1 MREKETKRLRLRI
14 RGAVQGV
21 GFRPFVYRLAE
32 ELELRG
38 RVANDSRGVV
48 LEVEGASERVELFLA
63 RLPREPPPR
72 AILQAVE
79 ASWLEP
85 AGYRDFLIEH
95 SDPGGE
101 KTALVLPDVATCDD
115 CLAEVL
121 DPADR
126 RYRYPFTNCTNCGPR
141 FTIVRALP
149 YDRPNTTM
157 EPFRMCAACQ
167 GEYDDPHDRRFHAQ
181 PNACPRCGPRLTL
194 LSRCGEPLAEGEEAL
209 HRGASALG
217 RGRIL
222 AVKGLGGFHL
232 MVDARDA
239 RAVARLRRLKHRY
252 EKPLA
257 VMARDLAMAEAL
269 CVVPAAAREL
279 LAAPEAPIVLL
290 ERRRGGE
297 SAGPDAELA
306 GDITHGVAS
315 GSPELGLMLPYAPL
329 HHLLLR
335 EICFP
340 VVATSGN
347 LSDEPIAIDNTEAVE
362 RLGGIADLFLVHD
375 RAIARHVDDSVVRL
389 TAGAPQSVRRSRG
402 YAPLPLMLERRLPTL
417 LAVGGQLKNTV
428 ALALGDQVFSSQHI
442 GDMETPQAHDAFERV
457 IRDFLELYEA
467 APVAIAHDLHPDYA
481 STRWVRALAR
491 GDQAS
496 AARRDNNRTA
506 ALAAL
511 PLLGVQHH
519 HAHLAS
525 CLAENGVRGPALG
538 VTWDGSGYG
547 DDATVWGGEFLHG
560 DAESYRRVAH
570 LRRFRLPGGEA
581 AVREPRRS
589 ALAILW
595 QLWGEDAFA
604 RHHLA
609 PVAAFAENELRLLSG
624 LLARGFQAPVT
635 TSAGRLFDAVASLLD
650 LHQRSSFEGQA
661 AMALE
666 AVADREVTSAYPLP
680 LTGEHHHR
688 SGTPELDWRPLIEAI
703 LEDRRLGTEAGIISG
718 RFHNALA
725 EAVVAVALEV
735 AEPKVALT
743 GGCFQNRLL
752 SEHTAQRLRQAG
764 FEVLLHRRVPANDG
778 GIALGQVM
786 VAAARLAT
794 AEAQTTENAA
804 RV

>member
-1 MREKETKRLRLRI
+1 MRETDQKRLRLRI

-32 ELELRG
+32 ELELHG
-38 RVANDSRGVV
+38 RVANDSRGVA
-48 LEVEGASERVELFLA
+48 LEVEGPGDRVEQFLA
-63 RLPREPPPR
+63 RLPRELPPR
-72 AILQAVE
+72 AILQAME
-79 ASWLEP
+79 PSWHQP
-85 AGYRDFLIEH
+85 AGYRDFRIEH
-95 SDPGGE
+95 SDPGGA

-121 DPADR
+121 DSADR

-157 EPFRMCAACQ
+157 ERFPMCPACQ

-181 PNACPRCGPRLTL
+181 PNACPRCGPCVAL
-194 LSRCGEPLAEGEEAL
+194 LSRRGEPQVEGDEAL
-209 HRGASALG
+209 RRATAALG

-232 MVDARDA
+232 MVDARDG

-257 VMARDLAMAEAL
+257 VMARDLVMAEAL
-269 CVVPAAAREL
+269 CVIPAAAREL
-279 LAAPEAPIVLL
+279 LTAPEAPIVLL
-290 ERRRGGE
+290 ECRP
-297 SAGPDAELA
+297 AAAIA
-306 GDITHGVAS
+306 GDLAPDDGVAP
-315 GSPELGLMLPYAPL
+315 GNPDLGIMLPYAPL

-335 EICFP
+335 ELGFP

-347 LSDEPIAIDNTEAVE
+347 LSDEPIAIDNSEAVE

-375 RAIARHVDDSVVRL
+375 RPIARHVDDSVVRL
-389 TAGAPQSVRRSRG
+389 MAGAPQMVRRARG
-402 YAPLPLMLERRLPTL
+402 YAPLPVMLKSKLPTL
-417 LAVGGQLKNTV
+417 LAVGGHLKNTV
-428 ALALGDQVFSSQHI
+428 ALALGDQVFLSQHI

-457 IRDFLELYEA
+457 IRDFLDLYAA
-467 APVAIAHDLHPDYA
+467 APVAITHDLHPDYP
-481 STRWVRALAR
+481 STRWVQALGGEKQTADETNSWKSALA
-491 GDQAS
+491 G
-496 AARRDNNRTA
+496 T
-506 ALAAL
+506 
-511 PLLGVQHH
+511 PLVGVQHH

-525 CLAENGVRGPALG
+525 CLAENGAAGPALG

-547 DDATVWGGEFLHG
+547 TDGTVWGGEFLRG
-560 DAESYRRVAH
+560 DARSYRRVAH

-595 QLWGEDAFA
+595 QLWGEDALA
-604 RHHLA
+604 RRDLA
-609 PVAAFAENELRLLSG
+609 TVAAFTDSELRVLGNLLS
-624 LLARGFQAPVT
+624 RGFQAPVT
-635 TSAGRLFDAVASLLD
+635 TSAGRLFDAVASLLG
-650 LHQRSSFEGQA
+650 LHQRSRFEGQA

-666 AVADREVTSAYPLP
+666 AIADRGIEDAYPLP
-680 LTGEHHHR
+680 LAGS

-703 LEDRRLGTEAGIISG
+703 LEDRRQGTEAGIVSA

-735 AEPKVALT
+735 AEPRVALT

-752 SEHTAQRLRQAG
+752 SEHTSRRLRQAG
-764 FEVLLHRRVPANDG
+764 FEVLTQRQVPANDG
-778 GIALGQVM
+778 GIALGQVA
-786 VAAARLAT
+786 VAAARLAHSKLRSST
-794 AEAQTTENAA
+794 SAGPG
-804 RV
+804 